1 MYLLK
6 TQVRLLSW
14 NPRIRS
20 GGLFAF
26 SREQEFPFSSHYTE
40 RCSSAPGEMKP
51 VDDTWC
57 TTSTQ
62 RIPRPVSRRIP
73 APSLPPL
80 KPGQTD
86 IPDPDHHYEDSGIEY
101 SPNRLHYF
109 DLTVADGG
117 GEVVDSGHGQMLRP
131 SLWVNAKNAIQPFQ
145 EQLSGRHCLQTHY
158 SPAISNL
165 RVTNIPCIAKCRV
178 ISSTLGGS
186 TFARLTIL
194 CVL

>member
-14 NPRIRS
+14 NPLIRS

-40 RCSSAPGEMKP
+40 RCSSALGEMK
-51 VDDTWC
+51 VV
-57 TTSTQ
+57 Q
-62 RIPRPVSRRIP
+62 RIPRPVSRRIS

-109 DLTVADGG
+109 DLIVADGG

-131 SLWVNAKNAIQPFQ
+131 SLWVNAKNAI
-145 EQLSGRHCLQTHY
+145 
-158 SPAISNL
+158 
-165 RVTNIPCIAKCRV
+165 
-178 ISSTLGGS
+178 
-186 TFARLTIL
+186 
-194 CVL
+194 